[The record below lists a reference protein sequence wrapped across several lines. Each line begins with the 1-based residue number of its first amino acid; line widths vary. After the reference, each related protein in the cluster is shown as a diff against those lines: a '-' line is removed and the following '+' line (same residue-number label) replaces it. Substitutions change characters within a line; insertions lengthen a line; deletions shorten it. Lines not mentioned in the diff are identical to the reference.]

1 MADKKFLTLDDLPIV
16 SRFAIPKELLQA
28 YLQFAVV
35 GDVHHVGVNDKNEHV
50 YINRHGDL
58 FYSPVLLEQGG

>member
-1 MADKKFLTLDDLPIV
+1 MTDKKFLTLDDLPIV
-16 SRFAIPKELLQA
+16 YRFAIPAELLEA
-28 YLQFAVV
+28 YLQFAIV
-35 GDVHHVGVNDKNEHV
+35 GEVHHVGVNDLNQHV